1 MLKNKIHEQL
11 LDCFESVQI
20 RGYKDT
26 FKLHDILVGIY
37 GNKDLLN
44 NVNLVRQGSEKKV
57 DVLPAFIPS
66 SFNAKPTGIVQL
78 DYDTIKIIENSE
90 KLKQKLK
97 DNVPSL
103 IYAFISPSGG
113 LKAGILTDFYGDGIE
128 IEKFK
133 FAVEVVEDEVRRL
146 IREPDIQFDPASKTL
161 NQPCFFSS
169 DRRIVANDEPPEL
182 PVREKAEKLFLNFQE
197 AQKARISS
205 IQHIHTIDNEEVRSA
220 FQRIPTNSGKTTKNI
235 INTAVLNVFGQ
246 DGIEMIMNHWIFNDA
261 KEAREGI
268 DKLYQKTLHDRTN
281 KIGIRT
287 IIEEAKKHGWK
298 NTTWNGRKTT
308 GLEGREPTYPCKLF
322 PNVYDA
328 VKRVQ
333 ELIDNY
339 FRLGVDTLIH
349 AECGIGKTLLV
360 LEKIAEIDDA
370 VAIFIPEHET
380 AEEIKQKLIK
390 LGVDSD
396 KFIVIQGYSRTCI
409 RLMHLEEKEKIGLF
423 QNWKTCLSCKHFHE
437 KCIYHEQFK
446 GDQRIRIYPQA
457 YLYNP
462 ASSDRFKPAF
472 VVVDESITE
481 NICNITH
488 YNSKSGN
495 IFKKLIDNEKVSVE
509 EIDAE
514 INKLNKFLPTQND
527 GAVIPPPAHKFDSE
541 KWKKELLIKRRN
553 ISVYNKRN
561 HLEELK
567 KKIEGKYTDYMIW
580 NNGGRVY
587 FGKKKQINTRW
598 HSKPILH
605 LDASGDRMIT
615 GIVFEK
621 DFKVYEKIRCEYAD
635 GVRVIQIFDKLF
647 SKVQC
652 AEEKTLSDLK
662 WLVSMLHG
670 NDNIGYVSYKQIDG
684 KPFITNLIADQNK
697 LLSFGGLR
705 GKNKLE
711 DAGCD
716 TLLSIGRYML
726 ADDDLI
732 NIAHVLFQA
741 DDFVKSKA
749 TVKKTY
755 RMKDGNHLSAKF
767 VEYAD
772 ERLQVLAEVFD
783 KSESYQ
789 AGHRCR
795 LLHHSNRTLIL
806 HTNEVL
812 DFTID
817 ELISVDQIIPASD
830 KRRKLIEAIN
840 KYDGEIPFKKN
851 KIIMEKTGLSEEQI
865 KNMKKD
871 KQWIQHNFW
880 FYVDD
885 NEMFRFS
892 PVNNMANGHIP
903 EQ

>member
-1 MLKNKIHEQL
+1 MLKNKINEQL
-11 LDCFESVQI
+11 LDCFENVQVRDYQESVELPYI
-20 RGYKDT
+20 LAGICCEEF
-26 FKLHDILVGIY
+26 FK
-37 GNKDLLN
+37 N
-44 NVNLVRQGSEKKV
+44 NVNLVRQGSEKKE

-66 SFNAKPTGIVQL
+66 LFNGKPTGIVQL
-78 DYDTIKIIENSE
+78 DYDTIKNIENSE
-90 KLKQKLK
+90 KLKRKLEA
-97 DNVPSL
+97 NVPSL
-103 IYAFISPSGG
+103 IYAFTSPSGG
-113 LKAGILTDFYGDGIE
+113 LKAAILTDFYGDGIE
-128 IEKFK
+128 IEKFR
-133 FAVEVVEDEVRRL
+133 FVVEVVEDEVRRL
-146 IREPDIQFDPASKTL
+146 IGDPNIQFDPASKTL
-161 NQPCFFSS
+161 NQPCFFSY
-169 DRRIVANDEPPEL
+169 DENLVFNSEAVEL
-182 PVREKAEKLFLNFQE
+182 SVISRAEELFLKRQE
-197 AQKARISS
+197 DQKSRVAS
-205 IQHIHTIDNEEVRSA
+205 IRHIHTIDNEEVRSA
-220 FQRIPTNSGKTTKNI
+220 FQSIPTDSGKTIKNI

-246 DGIEMIMNHWIFNDA
+246 DGIEMIMNHWIFKDE
-261 KEAREGI
+261 KKARAGLN
-268 DKLYQKTLHDRTN
+268 KLYQKTLHDRTN

-287 IIEEAKKHGWK
+287 IIEEAKRHGWQ
-298 NTTWNGRKTT
+298 NTTWSGRKTT

-322 PNVYDA
+322 PNVDDA

-339 FRLGVDTLIH
+339 FRHGIDTLIH
-349 AECGIGKTLLV
+349 AECGIGKTHLV
-360 LEKIAEIDDA
+360 LEKIAEINDT

-390 LGVDSD
+390 LGVASD
-396 KFIVIQGYSRTCI
+396 KFIVIQGYSRTCK
-409 RLMHLEEKEKIGLF
+409 RLMHLEEEEKIGLF
-423 QNWKTCLSCKHFHE
+423 QNWKTCLSCNHFHE
-437 KCIYHEQFK
+437 KCFYHEQFK

-481 NICNITH
+481 NICDITH
-488 YNSKSGN
+488 YKRNCGN
-495 IFKKLIDNEKVSVE
+495 IFKNLIDNEEISVD

-514 INKLNKFLPTQND
+514 ITKLNKLFPTQND
-527 GAVIPPPAHKFDSE
+527 GAVIPPPVYKFDSE
-541 KWKKELLIKRRN
+541 KWKEELQKKRRN

-587 FGKKKQINTRW
+587 FGKKKRINARW

-615 GIVFEK
+615 EIVFEK

-647 SKVQC
+647 SKGQC

-662 WLVSMLHG
+662 WLVSMLQG
-670 NDNIGYVSYKQIDG
+670 NDNIGYVSYKQIDK
-684 KPFITNLIADQNK
+684 KPFITNLISDHNR

-705 GKNKLE
+705 GKNKIE

-726 ADDDLI
+726 ADDALT

-741 DDFVKSKA
+741 DDFVKSTA

-755 RMKDGNHLSAKF
+755 RMKDGNHLSANF

-783 KSESYQ
+783 KSETYQ

-806 HTNEVL
+806 QTNEVL

-830 KRRKLIEAIN
+830 KRRKLIKAIK
-840 KYDGEIPFKKN
+840 KYDGDIPFKKN

-871 KQWIQHNFW
+871 KEWIQHNFW

-892 PVNNMANGHIP
+892 PANNMANGHIP